1 MDRAETRFK
10 SKKVTN
16 LNTNWELN
24 KIGTFSFYTLQQFI
38 MIIGG
43 IIFRG

>member
-24 KIGTFSFYTLQQFI
+24 KIGTFLTCLSDFLQSVLYKL
-38 MIIGG
+38 
-43 IIFRG
+43 